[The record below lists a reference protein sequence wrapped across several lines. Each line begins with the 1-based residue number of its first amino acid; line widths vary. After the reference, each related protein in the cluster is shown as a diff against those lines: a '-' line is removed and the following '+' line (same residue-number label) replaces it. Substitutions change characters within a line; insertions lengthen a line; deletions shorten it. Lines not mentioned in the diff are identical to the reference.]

1 MQGKN
6 INGYIIFDYIGK
18 GQFGTVYKC
27 KASEHVFAIKIFHI
41 EYVYDEYRKNNDDNR
56 ITREIAALKIVD
68 HENVIKII
76 DDGIFQENE
85 QDYIYVVMEFL
96 EGIDLKKYLY
106 ESNMVLKDIVEVFHQ
121 VLEGLD
127 AIHKKNIVHRD
138 LKPENIFITKDKKI
152 KILDFGLSKLIDFT
166 SITNTGDTIGSP
178 VYMSPEQVRDSKNID
193 YRSDYYAMGIILFEL
208 ITKNY
213 PYGEVV
219 SREQL
224 FYKIINEPPIS
235 VLQFVPLTPNYIDNL
250 IFTLLSKLNYLRP
263 NNKEEILNYFSETYS
278 EDSISIS
285 STFEPSFY
293 LRVWNEKSVLEGY
306 YEDGYSIENAVFPIN
321 HQKGQKNLLL
331 NLQKNNVNFFIDPS
345 TMRLAYDT
353 FADVK
358 GLLELTY
365 APQGYS
371 RLELENFIELKQK
384 KEYVKLVMEEQLK
397 HNPCF
402 VVAPFHVS
410 NNSNLVTIKNSNIET
425 WFSLDVKFL
434 KEAKDYLLTN
444 NIEKKLVGGFCIKA
458 DILTASTEKEYF
470 LNVLSG
476 LPCDMYWIY
485 VDCINYETGASQVFN
500 YISTLLDLQKST
512 NKPVIAGR
520 VGAIG
525 LLLLAFGLYA
535 FESGSSRFESF
546 YEDLYKEATDAY
558 NMYVMYY
565 VPELMRNVP
574 IERKNP
580 SKIISILN
588 SKCGIDL
595 KCNCPYCKGKKPDE
609 LMDDSNAKKH
619 FLYKRQEEIV
629 TLRSMSISQRL
640 DFIELR
646 IKNAIIFYKELS
658 PIFKENDY
666 NYLRIWQRV
675 IPDLRK
681 VYQL

>member
-6 INGYIIFDYIGK
+6 INGYVIFDYIGK

-27 KASEHVFAIKIFHI
+27 KMSGCTYAIKIFHI
-41 EYVYDEYRKNNDDNR
+41 EYVYDEYTKNSDDNR
-56 ITREIAALKIVD
+56 ITREIAALKLVD

-76 DDGIFQENE
+76 DDGIFVENE
-85 QDYIYVVMEFL
+85 QVYVYVVMEFL
-96 EGIDLKKYLY
+96 NGIDLKKFIYDSTL
-106 ESNMVLKDIVEVFHQ
+106 VLMDVVEIFYQ

-138 LKPENIFITKDKKI
+138 LKPENIFITNDKKI

-166 SITNTGDTIGSP
+166 SITNTGATIGSP
-178 VYMSPEQVRDSKNID
+178 IYMSPEQVRDSKNID
-193 YRSDYYAMGIILFEL
+193 YRSDYYAMGVILFEL

-213 PYGEVV
+213 PYGEFV

-250 IFTLLSKLNYLRP
+250 IFTLLSKVNYKRP
-263 NNKEEILNYFSETYS
+263 NNKEEILNYFSLTLS
-278 EDSISIS
+278 EFSTNISQ
-285 STFEPSFY
+285 TFEPHFY
-293 LRVWNEKSVLEGY
+293 LRLWNEKSVLEGY
-306 YEDGYSIENAVFPIN
+306 YQDGYNIENAVFPIN
-321 HQKGQKNLLL
+321 HQKGQKNLLI

-365 APQGYS
+365 APKGYS
-371 RLELENFIELKQK
+371 RLELVNFSELQQK
-384 KEYVKLVMEEQLK
+384 KDYVKLVVEEQLK
-397 HNPCF
+397 HNPSF

-410 NNSNLVTIKNSNIET
+410 NNSNLVTIKNANIET

-434 KEAKDYLLTN
+434 KEAKDYLLIN

-458 DILTASTEKEYF
+458 DILTADTEKEYF

-485 VDCINYETGASQVFN
+485 VDCINYETGASQIFN

-520 VGAIG
+520 VGTIG

-535 FESGSSRFESF
+535 FESGSGRFESF
-546 YEDLYKEATDAY
+546 YEDLYKEATDTY

-565 VPELMRNVP
+565 IPELMKNVP

-595 KCNCPYCKGKKPDE
+595 KCTCPYCKDKKPDE

-629 TLRSMSISQRL
+629 TLRSMSISQRI

-646 IKNAIIFYKELS
+646 IKNAITFYKELS

-666 NYLRIWQRV
+666 NYLKIWQRI

-681 VYQL
+681 LYQL